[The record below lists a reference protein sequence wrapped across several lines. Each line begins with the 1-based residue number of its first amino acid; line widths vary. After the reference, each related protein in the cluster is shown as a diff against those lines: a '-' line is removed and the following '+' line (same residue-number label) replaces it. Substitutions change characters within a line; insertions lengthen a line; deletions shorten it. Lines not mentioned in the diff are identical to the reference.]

1 MAPLSYIKWLVQI
14 VMNITDYEKLRESY
28 RRLCEVANKELLLIM
43 SQVTDD
49 MEDMRVESLDNF
61 DLLILNLNV
70 SSLAHILEN
79 IVDHRKELM
88 SHEEERIYPEKS
100 SD

>member
-1 MAPLSYIKWLVQI
+1 MAPLSYIKWLVSI
-14 VMNITDYEKLRESY
+14 AMNISEYDKLRESY

-70 SSLAHILEN
+70 SSLSHILEN
-79 IVDHRKELM
+79 IVDYRKELM
-88 SHEEERIYPEKS
+88 SHEEKRIPDEESGY
-100 SD
+100 

>member
-1 MAPLSYIKWLVQI
+1 
-14 VMNITDYEKLRESY
+14 MNIIDYEKLRESY

-49 MEDMRVESLDNF
+49 MEDMRIESLDNF

-79 IVDHRKELM
+79 IVDYRKELM
-88 SHEEERIYPEKS
+88 SHEEERISDTKS
-100 SD
+100 SNQTE